1 MTLFT
6 PLIKKV
12 TYKRIPIYINTSFRT
27 VLQCFE
33 ILGDSL
39 FSDAEKIDF
48 CLELLVKFKPVLHLL
63 SFTGK
68 MKLFDTVF
76 TEFIDIG
83 NKKKSGKKYVDFKQD
98 ASFIY
103 SSFCQCYGL
112 DLLGKDKNLH
122 WWSFITLF
130 NGLSDDT
137 KIMQI
142 ISIRARPMPKPTK
155 YNAEERAQLAK
166 LKQEYKL
173 KLSPKEEKEQYQQGL
188 AKIAAT
194 LQGMIRK

>member
-1 MTLFT
+1 MTLYT

-39 FSDAEKIDF
+39 FSDAEKIIF
-48 CLELLVKFKPVLHLL
+48 CLELLIKFKPILHIF
-63 SFTGK
+63 SKEDK
-68 MKLFDTVF
+68 MQLFEIIFKKFV
-76 TEFIDIG
+76 DIG
-83 NKKKSGKKYVDFKQD
+83 DKKKNGKKCLDFKQD
-98 ASFIY
+98 AAFIY
-103 SSFCQCYGL
+103 SSFWQCYKL
-112 DLLGKDKNLH
+112 DLLEKDKNLH
-122 WWSFITLF
+122 WWSFIALF

-142 ISIRARPMPKPTK
+142 ISVRTRPMPKPTK

-173 KLSPKEEKEQYQQGL
+173 KLSPQEEKEQYQQGL
-188 AKIAAT
+188 TKIAAT